1 MHLKNIIKILTVI
14 IAAMIAGTA
23 AQAQNNIGMAT
34 GNYAGISSVW
44 LNPANIVDS
53 RYKFDI
59 NIIGLNSYYN
69 NNHLLV
75 KNSVL

>member
-1 MHLKNIIKILTVI
+1 MHLKNIIKTSTVI
-14 IAAMIAGTA
+14 IAVIIAATT

-59 NIIGLNSYYN
+59 NIVAELTYN
-69 NNHLLV
+69 VERN
-75 KNSVL
+75 